1 MLKSWQANTDF
12 QPFKV
17 VIMAYMA
24 AYFSKSKQET
34 SEDLRQREKEM
45 KTQKIKSRESIYKIT
60 HAFANLCLVLVE
72 EAAY

>member
-72 EAAY
+72 KAAY